1 MVAQTEEITPT
12 SKTITDSREIEHT
25 QVVTIMTMTTSG
37 KKTMATVIQ
46 TTVTIVK
53 TTENERILGEETIML
68 KGKTVD
74 LGIEMNLGIE
84 IMNRGI
90 GVVLEVTM
98 TKEKVGAD
106 LKIGVEREEEEEEGE
121 ALGRTD

>member
-1 MVAQTEEITPT
+1 MAQTEEITPT

-37 KKTMATVIQ
+37 KRTMATVIQ

>member
-1 MVAQTEEITPT
+1 
-12 SKTITDSREIEHT
+12 
-25 QVVTIMTMTTSG
+25 MTMTTSG
-37 KKTMATVIQ
+37 KRTMATVIQ

>member
-1 MVAQTEEITPT
+1 MAQTEEITPT

>member
-1 MVAQTEEITPT
+1 VAQTEEITPT

-37 KKTMATVIQ
+37 KRTMATVIQ

>member
-37 KKTMATVIQ
+37 KRTMATVIQ

>member
-1 MVAQTEEITPT
+1 VAQTEEITPT